1 MTSTLAER
9 VFAGDARAIARAIS
23 LIEDESPAGAELV
36 RDIYPRTGRAYLIGV
51 TGPPGAGKSTLV
63 DRMTTE
69 IRKTGQTVG
78 IIAVDPTSPF
88 SGGAILGDRVRM
100 AGHFGDEGVFIRSMA
115 TRGHLGGLARA
126 TSDVALVLDAAG
138 KDIVMIETVGVG
150 QDEVDIVR
158 TADISIVVLVPG
170 TGDEVQAL
178 KAGIM
183 EIADIFV
190 VNKADRDGAD
200 RLVQSVSGMLA
211 LSEPKRRGAED
222 PRDDW
227 RPPILKT
234 EATTGKGVPE
244 LIEGIGTF
252 RAHSEASRVTRRR
265 ARQEYRLRDLLS
277 HRFMQ
282 MVEEA
287 LPEGELQRIVDGIAE
302 RKVDPY
308 SAATAIIKTVRGAGP
323 AEVRGAGS
331 ATLPVPERRGPAS
344 VRRAGPAAPPVPGRR
359 GPARTKAVLDHVGIA
374 VQDIDKAL
382 AFYRDALGLDIED
395 PENVASQRVRAH
407 FIPVGESSIELLE
420 ATASDSAIA
429 KYVEK
434 RGPGIHHITLRVDD
448 IRAMLARLKA
458 RGVRLVD
465 EEPRPGAEGSLVAF
479 IHPSAAHGVLV
490 ELKQK

>member
-9 VFAGDARAIARAIS
+9 VFAGDARAIARVIS
-23 LIEDESPAGAELV
+23 LIEDESPAGAGLV

-63 DRMTTE
+63 DRLTVEM
-69 IRKTGQTVG
+69 RKAGRTVG

-100 AGHFGDEGVFIRSMA
+100 GAHFGDEGVFIRSMA
-115 TRGHLGGLARA
+115 TRGQLGGLARA

-200 RLVQSVSGMLA
+200 RLVQSVSAMLS
-211 LSEPKRRGAED
+211 LQTFQPGE
-222 PRDDW
+222 W
-227 RPPILKT
+227 RPPILET
-234 EATTGKGVPE
+234 EATAGTGVPE
-244 LIEGIGTF
+244 LIESIAKF
-252 RAHSEASRVTRRR
+252 RAHSEGARVTRQR

-287 LPEGELQRIVDGIAE
+287 LSEGELQRIVDGIAE

-308 SAATAIIKTVRGAGP
+308 SAASAILKTVRGARP
-323 AEVRGAGS
+323 ATAPAPGIRGAGP
-331 ATLPVPERRGPAS
+331 ATRPEPAS
-344 VRRAGPAAPPVPGRR
+344 R
-359 GPARTKAVLDHVGIA
+359 GPARTPTKAVLDHVGIA

-382 AFYRDALGLDIED
+382 AFFRDALGLEVEV
-395 PENVASQRVRAH
+395 PEEVASQRVRAH

-448 IRAMLARLKA
+448 IRAVLAQLKA

-465 EEPRPGAEGSLVAF
+465 EEPRSGAEGSLVAF
-479 IHPSAAHGVLV
+479 VHPSAAHGVLV
-490 ELKQK
+490 ELKQKGS